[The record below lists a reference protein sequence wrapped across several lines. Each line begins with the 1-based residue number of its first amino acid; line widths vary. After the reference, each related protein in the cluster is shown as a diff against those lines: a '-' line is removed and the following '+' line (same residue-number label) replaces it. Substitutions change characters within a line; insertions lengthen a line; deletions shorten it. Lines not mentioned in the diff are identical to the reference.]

1 MLKQLTILLCALLL
15 SACGFKLRG
24 FSDVPVWLNHVAI
37 VIQNTHHDLRPMF
50 KEQFQSYGI
59 QVTEQ
64 PIKANFLLILE
75 KELEQQQITNISAS
89 TTPRQ
94 YQLTYSLQY
103 SLLNK
108 KTGLPLISSR
118 IVSVS
123 RQLTVNNDRI
133 LGSDAES
140 TIIMTEMRRD
150 AVMQI
155 LGRLSR
161 LQADK

>member
-1 MLKQLTILLCALLL
+1 MPKQLTILLLTLLL

-24 FSDVPVWLNHVAI
+24 FSDIPVWLNNVAI
-37 VIQNTHHDLRPMF
+37 VIQNAHHDLRPML
-50 KEQFQSYGI
+50 KEPLQSYGI
-59 QVTEQ
+59 HVTEQ
-64 PIKANFLLILE
+64 PIKAHFLLILE
-75 KELEQQQITNISAS
+75 KDVEQQTITNISAS

-94 YQLTYSLQY
+94 YQLTYLLQY

-108 KTGLPLISSR
+108 KTGVPLISSR
-118 IVSVS
+118 TVSVS

-133 LGSDAES
+133 LGSDSES

-155 LGRLSR
+155 IGRLSR
-161 LQADK
+161 LQANK